1 MLEVPEVIAISSRS
15 AYVFLQ
21 KEDLR
26 VKQVVA
32 AADRNYVLLE
42 DSKKVIVWGSNEK
55 GELGL
60 GTYENEDSPK
70 WLEFFSR

>member
-1 MLEVPEVIAISSRS
+1 M
-15 AYVFLQ
+15 
-21 KEDLR
+21 
-26 VKQVVA
+26 VA